1 MDASRLKIV
10 LITMGLLTLCR
21 VMLSI
26 MEKSTFMDLA
36 GWFGP
41 PIVAILTTILIAW
54 FIIVAVA
61 INLLFY
67 DQSTTP
73 LFTVA
78 GIVIVALILK
88 GSELGW
94 AAIP

>member
-1 MDASRLKIV
+1 MDTGRIKIV
-10 LITMGLLTLCR
+10 LITMGLLSLTRIL
-21 VMLSI
+21 LSV
-26 MEKSTFMDLA
+26 MEKSTFMDIA

-41 PIVAILTTILIAW
+41 PIVAVLSTIMLSW

-88 GSELGW
+88 GTELGW
-94 AAIP
+94 NAIP

>member
-1 MDASRLKIV
+1 MDSGRIKIV
-10 LITMGLLTLCR
+10 LATMGLLTLCR
-21 VMLSI
+21 VTLAV
-26 MEKSTFMDLA
+26 MEKSTFMDIA

-41 PIVAILTTILIAW
+41 PIVAVLSTILIAW
-54 FIIVAVA
+54 FIIISVA

-88 GSELGW
+88 SFELGW
-94 AAIP
+94 NAIP

>member
-1 MDASRLKIV
+1 MDTGRIKIV
-10 LITMGLLTLCR
+10 LATMGLLTLAR
-21 VMLSI
+21 VLLSVL
-26 MEKSTFMDLA
+26 EKSTFMDLA

-41 PIVAILTTILIAW
+41 PIVAVLSTILIAW
-54 FIIVAVA
+54 FIIISVA

-88 GSELGW
+88 SFELGW
-94 AAIP
+94 NAIP